1 MTGTCECCGAR
12 EVDVEKHATT
22 DTLGREYSLPVCG
35 LCSSSGAWSLSHW
48 GSPHTAVLGAICR
61 VGNEII
67 KEIRKTRAND

>member
-12 EVDVEKHATT
+12 EVEVEERATT
-22 DTLGREYSLPVCG
+22 NMLGRECSLPICG
-35 LCSSSGAWSLSHW
+35 LCISTGTWALSHW
-48 GSPHTAVLGAICR
+48 GSPHNTVLGAICR